1 MLTRKTLAL
10 MAMAVAA
17 AFVAAE
23 PAMAQ
28 NSGSG
33 GRTPRGE
40 RVLPGRIGGDQT
52 DRADEASRRRDRQR
66 SGAQQVQPTA
76 AKTPEQIR
84 TEAQAQLA
92 ANNLTCE
99 LTEASNPGV
108 IGESQVYEVA
118 CNNTEGYILIA
129 STPPQAYS
137 CIELAGTA
145 AIARSRDPNADVG
158 QQCAIPANQNGVAV
172 IGSWARAA
180 GATCTID
187 EALAIGKS
195 DDNNMVYEVGC
206 ANADGYWLEKTA
218 TGWDLKDCLQVNAMG
233 GTCRFTTPQEQN
245 DGFKTKLAGTDAA
258 ACDVT
263 QVRLMGSNANGRF
276 FEVKCAAE
284 GEGYVARIN
293 AAGEA
298 QQIYTCVAAVR
309 IGGGCTLT
317 QVAAAPAAGGRP

>member
-17 AFVAAE
+17 AFMAAE

-40 RVLPGRIGGDQT
+40 RVLPGRVGGDQT
-52 DRADEASRRRDRQR
+52 DRADEASRRRERQR
-66 SGAQQVQPTA
+66 SGAQQVQPAA

-84 TEAQAQLA
+84 AEAQAQLA

-99 LTEASNPGV
+99 LTEATNPG
-108 IGESQVYEVA
+108 IISESQVYEVA

-129 STPPQAYS
+129 STPTQAYS

-158 QQCAIPANQNGVAV
+158 QQCAIAANQNGLSV
-172 IGSWARAA
+172 IGNWARAA
-180 GATCTID
+180 GASCTID
-187 EALAIGKS
+187 EAAAIGKS

-218 TGWDLKDCLQVNAMG
+218 TGWDLKDCLQINSMG
-233 GTCRFTTPQEQN
+233 GNCRFTTAQEQA
-245 DGFKTKLAGTDAA
+245 DGFETKLAGTPAA
-258 ACDVT
+258 GCDVT
-263 QVRLMGSNANGRF
+263 QVRLMGTSPNGRF
-276 FEVKCAAE
+276 FEAKCAAE
-284 GEGYVARIN
+284 GEGYVARLN
-293 AAGEA
+293 TAGET
-298 QQIYTCVAAVR
+298 QQIYPCAAATR
-309 IGGGCTLT
+309 IGTGCTLT
-317 QVAAAPAAGGRP
+317 QVPAAAATEQ